1 MNDLQQVFERIQ
13 EKRKQLKE
21 LRQSYK
27 DALDTT
33 PGYKKLLD
41 DMKSFRE
48 QKKNIEAGV
57 RSQFASDMEDLKT
70 DLDTDMQMMS
80 DLALTK
86 LMKGETIEIT
96 DKYDAN
102 YEPVFSVKFKKIN

>member
-1 MNDLQQVFERIQ
+1 MNDLQQIFERIQ
-13 EKRKQLKE
+13 EKRKQLKD
-21 LRQSYK
+21 LRQAYK
-27 DALDTT
+27 DSLDTT
-33 PGYKKLLD
+33 PGYKKVLD
-41 DMKSFRE
+41 DMKAFRE
-48 QKKNIEAGV
+48 QKKNYEASV
-57 RSQFASDMEDLKT
+57 KSQFASEMEEVKT
-70 DLDTDMQMMS
+70 DLDTDMQMIS